1 MNVTNGEFTPKRGA
15 HKLAGPPKN
24 SAKVA
29 QIAP

>member
-1 MNVTNGEFTPKRGA
+1 MNVTNGEFTPDRGA
-15 HKLAGPPKN
+15 RTLTGPPKN